1 MGFWVAFGVG
11 VGVGE
16 AVGVG
21 VGLGEGVGDGVGETV
36 GDASGEG
43 EGAVVSCTV
52 WGVGAG
58 STGSWGA
65 EAHPANSPASSRGS
79 TAARKKWR
87 FMNKPRFLRAG

>member
-21 VGLGEGVGDGVGETV
+21 VGLGEGVGDGVGEIV

-79 TAARKKWR
+79 TAARKK
-87 FMNKPRFLRAG
+87 